1 MARSLLLLVSQIFF
15 VVMEDCWMQTWIF
28 RSGSCQNSWKALDL
42 LGWRC
47 PLCERPTWAAVA
59 SNECVLHKALVRRLK
74 LLLPASPILSGLAE
88 GAAALPKWL
97 LWHPEGTSYRWQ
109 QLLTRS
115 WRIIPFL
122 RETTSQQGFSTL
134 CWLLICQR
142 RYLLCQAVRSTQVF
156 ESSGAEIH
164 HSRLLSPHSLPSC
177 CHSALHYLT
186 FWVSVGQW
194 TVGPVLQL
202 VQQKLMLG

>member
-134 CWLLICQR
+134 CWLLIFCVR
-142 RYLLCQAVRSTQVF
+142 LWGLHRFLNPVELRSIIPAFCLPIPFPHAVIQLSTTWHSGWVWGSGPWAQCF
-156 ESSGAEIH
+156 NWSSK
-164 HSRLLSPHSLPSC
+164 S
-177 CHSALHYLT
+177 
-186 FWVSVGQW
+186 
-194 TVGPVLQL
+194 
-202 VQQKLMLG
+202 